1 MTYRLVDVENE
12 ADWHAYHAIRR
23 SVLWEARGRSN
34 YDARH
39 EGEYRPNRYPLL
51 LKLAGRSIGTTRLDD
66 FGGAVA
72 AVRLVA
78 IVSDAHRQGH
88 GRKLME
94 LVEDRALALAARH
107 LVINS
112 ASDAVGF
119 YEKFGWTRQVWSEDE
134 IARSEAGIV
143 QLIKNIG

>member
-1 MTYRLVDVENE
+1 MKVNTD
-12 ADWHAYHAIRR
+12 
-23 SVLWEARGRSN
+23 
-34 YDARH
+34 
-39 EGEYRPNRYPLL
+39 P
-51 LKLAGRSIGTTRLDD
+51 KLAGRSIGTTRLDD

-94 LVEDRALALAARH
+94 LVEGRALALGARH

-119 YEKFGWTRQVWSEDE
+119 YEKFGRTRQVWSEDE

-143 QLIKNIG
+143 QLIKTIG

>member
-1 MTYRLVDVENE
+1 VTYRLVDVENE
-12 ADWHAYHAIRR
+12 ADWHAYHPIRR
-23 SVLWEARGRSN
+23 SVLWDARGRSN
-34 YDARH
+34 YDDRH
-39 EGEYRPNRYPLL
+39 EDEYRPNRYPLL

-94 LVEDRALALAARH
+94 LVEGRALALGARH

-119 YEKFGWTRQVWSEDE
+119 YEKLGWTRQVWSEDE
-134 IARSEAGIV
+134 IARNEAGIV

>member
-1 MTYRLVDVENE
+1 VTYRLVDVENE

-94 LVEDRALALAARH
+94 LVEGRALALGRGILSLIQRRMPSDFMKNLAGPVRSGAR
-107 LVINS
+107 
-112 ASDAVGF
+112 
-119 YEKFGWTRQVWSEDE
+119 TRLL
-134 IARSEAGIV
+134 EAKRV
-143 QLIKNIG
+143 LCN